1 MLISVHSG
9 LNSASSCALC
19 LQLPPELRHAA
30 TTGTI
35 AAPVEVHKFTYGE
48 SNPTCTLTD
57 KNSARY
63 VLRKKPSGA
72 LRFSHPPRTQ
82 SREYRILQ
90 AVGKYNDALSSPGWT
105 PCPCRI
111 FSDGRML
118 SMPTHAALAAAWDS
132 AIRTLADLHRIDP
145 VQAEAQDKDSGK
157 RVGPI
162 PEFGKLVKWFSQNL
176 PADKNRI
183 VHGDYKIDNLS
194 IDLPHHRAI
203 RHRVIDVLDW
213 ELSTLGLIPLDS
225 IAELRRRLYDPEER
239 VNAVSAGLSLMMGGL
254 KGVEEKVRREGGQPC
269 EQAGRQYLIPVWTYC
284 QARAWLRV
292 GFYPKCPHPQVSRWL
307 AVIAL
312 GQAQLYASRSPSPS
326 IQPTQPKRIRL
337 TKRSTL
343 PQPTQDDRKSET
355 SAVDPACYL
364 MQKLEY
370 H

>member
-1 MLISVHSG
+1 MLISVLS
-9 LNSASSCALC
+9 
-19 LQLPPELRHAA
+19 
-30 TTGTI
+30 
-35 AAPVEVHKFTYGE
+35 APVEVHQFTYGE

-90 AVGKYNDALSSPGWT
+90 AVGKYNDALSSPGWSASPT
-105 PCPCRI
+105 SSAPSRPHQDAVPVSRVFRLCTDNDQRCRI

-162 PEFGKLVKWFSQNL
+162 SEFGKLVKWFSQNL

-183 VHGDYKIDNLS
+183 VHGDYKIENLS

-213 ELSTLGLIPLDS
+213 ELSTLGLCSIPLHG

-254 KGVEEKVRREGGQPC
+254 KEVEEKVRREGGQPVYLLRGKGALTRTQC
-269 EQAGRQYLIPVWTYC
+269 EQVGRQYLIPVWTYC
-284 QARAWLRV
+284 QARAWLR
-292 GFYPKCPHPQVSRWL
+292 L

-312 GQAQLYASRSPSPS
+312 GIAARVALGQAQL
-326 IQPTQPKRIRL
+326 
-337 TKRSTL
+337 
-343 PQPTQDDRKSET
+343 
-355 SAVDPACYL
+355 
-364 MQKLEY
+364 
-370 H
+370 

>member
-90 AVGKYNDALSSPGWT
+90 AVGKYNDALSSPGWSASPT
-105 PCPCRI
+105 SSAPPRPHQDAVPVSRVFRLCTDNDQRCRI

-176 PADKNRI
+176 PADKNRCAAAPPPELTPEHLPILISQI
-183 VHGDYKIDNLS
+183 VHGDYKIDNL
-194 IDLPHHRAI
+194 IFHTTEPY
-203 RHRVIDVLDW
+203 VI
-213 ELSTLGLIPLDS
+213 ESSTCSIPLDS

-254 KGVEEKVRREGGQPC
+254 KEVEEKVRREGGQP
-269 EQAGRQYLIPVWTYC
+269 V
-284 QARAWLRV
+284 
-292 GFYPKCPHPQVSRWL
+292 YPLGGKG
-307 AVIAL
+307 AL
-312 GQAQLYASRSPSPS
+312 
-326 IQPTQPKRIRL
+326 TQ
-337 TKRSTL
+337 T
-343 PQPTQDDRKSET
+343 
-355 SAVDPACYL
+355 
-364 MQKLEY
+364 
-370 H
+370 